1 MHAVLC
7 ITRSDD
13 DDHMIQQTY
22 NGVSVPGADL
32 LVALMLPAAVGV
44 VAAIAR
50 VVVAIAASMY
60 VLPCI

>member
-13 DDHMIQQTY
+13 DDHVIQQTY
-22 NGVSVPGADL
+22 NGVGVLGTDL
-32 LVALMLPAAVGV
+32 LVALLLPAAVGV
-44 VAAIAR
+44 VAAIVG